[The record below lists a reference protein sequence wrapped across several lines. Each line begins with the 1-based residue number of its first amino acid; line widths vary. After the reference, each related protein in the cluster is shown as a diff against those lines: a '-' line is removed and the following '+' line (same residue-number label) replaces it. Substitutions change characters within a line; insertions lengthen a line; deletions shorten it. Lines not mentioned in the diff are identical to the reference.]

1 MCMKGKMGEGQK
13 SGSGLN
19 REAGEKEG
27 GMLLLTLIFP
37 FYLAFSTISYLDIV
51 RHRKNLKF

>member
-37 FYLAFSTISYLDIV
+37 FYLAFSTISYLDM
-51 RHRKNLKF
+51 